1 MLQSTISDNLPLRL
15 YDYSNELYKNIV
27 DFDRRFQK
35 KLVKIPRPEFIVL
48 YNGKEPFPDH
58 KELRLSDAFMDAQGL
73 KQSENVSSISD
84 KPPLELIV
92 QVYNINQGHNPEM
105 LKKSVILNGY
115 SILISK
121 IGELLKSKLTLAE
134 SLDLAIKY
142 CIENNILKDFL
153 KKHGAEV
160 YNMLYGEYRIE
171 DEIAAVKRE
180 VREDTWEEAWEECSN
195 QKNREIVRK
204 SLAKGLAPDIIQEI
218 TGLDLETIQRL
229 AEK

>member
-1 MLQSTISDNLPLRL
+1 VVAGTL
-15 YDYSNELYKNIV
+15 
-27 DFDRRFQK
+27 
-35 KLVKIPRPEFIVL
+35 
-48 YNGKEPFPDH
+48 
-58 KELRLSDAFMDAQGL
+58 
-73 KQSENVSSISD
+73 
-84 KPPLELIV
+84 
-92 QVYNINQGHNPEM
+92 GHNPEM

-171 DEIAAVKRE
+171 DEIAVVKRE
-180 VREDTWEEAWEECSN
+180 VREDTWEECKN
-195 QKNREIVRK
+195 QRDREIVRN
-204 SLAKGLAPDIIQEI
+204 SLAKGLSLDLIQDI
-218 TGLDLETIQRL
+218 TGLDRETIQRL
-229 AEK
+229 AEE